1 MFEDLFNIESGASA
15 SQAMDA
21 EQAEELLKTLQVG
34 HGYASTAGPQL
45 VGGGAL
51 GVESIDGTLKSVTY
65 DATNLVMWPSV
76 PQDRAYS
83 LVEQYVRINA
93 YGDAG
98 SPYIPESGS
107 PVMNDSEYQRHAQ
120 KVMFMST
127 RRGVSLASTLVKQN
141 FGGDIEG
148 RETNSGTLWMLERL
162 ERELYKANA
171 DFSADGVFDGSIGAI
186 PIKMQNLNLMGAEQQ
201 IRLGDADF
209 SAQSRAFDGFGGAQS
224 VIQSKAGDILN
235 ESDIESLANVLVE
248 NFGRPSELHL
258 SPKNLS
264 DFIKQFFPKER
275 VNQLGVSDGKAG
287 YIVREMVTTAGGI
300 ALRPN
305 VFLKPKEGKK
315 SQADRAG
322 VPGTPA
328 GLENAATASI
338 VEGTGTLPDLTS
350 DTTSFVTGDTIRY
363 EVTAVNEQG
372 EGSGSLISEDPV
384 ITTDGQNVSFFI
396 VDPAA
401 GNVPSHYAVYRTEKD
416 AGLAL
421 TSSRSF
427 VGYVKR
433 SGAKTKFT
441 DKNLKDPGAATAY
454 MFDMRPE
461 VFSWKQLAP
470 LLKIN
475 LAAISTAKEF
485 LLWLAGTLILYAPRK
500 SGIIE
505 NIGKA

>member
-1 MFEDLFNIESGASA
+1 MFDDLFNVEVGASA

-34 HGYASTAGPQL
+34 HGYLGSPTSL

-76 PQDRAYS
+76 SQDRAYS
-83 LVEQYVRINA
+83 LVEQYVRINS
-93 YGDAG
+93 YGDGG

-107 PVMNDSEYQRHAQ
+107 PVMNDSEYNRHAQ
-120 KVMFMST
+120 KVVFMST

-148 RETNSGTLWMLERL
+148 LETNSGTLWMLERL

-171 DFSADGVFDGSIGAI
+171 DFSSTGEFTGNIDGI
-186 PIKMQNLNLMGAEQQ
+186 PIKLQNLNLMGIEQQ
-201 IRLGDADF
+201 IRAGDDDF
-209 SAQSRAFDGFGGAQS
+209 SAQARAFDGFGGDQS
-224 VIQSKAGDILN
+224 VIVSKDNDVLN
-235 ESDIESLANVLVE
+235 ESDIEVMANILVE
-248 NFGRPSELHL
+248 NFGRPSELHI

-275 VNQLGVSDGKAG
+275 VNQLGVADGKAG

-300 ALRPN
+300 QLRPN
-305 VFLKPKEGKK
+305 VFLKPKESKK
-315 SQADRAG
+315 SQNDRQG
-322 VPGTPA
+322 VPA
-328 GLENAATASI
+328 LVADLENAATSSI
-338 VEGTGTLPDLTS
+338 LEGTATLPDETAG
-350 DTTSFVTGDTIRY
+350 TTSFVTGDIVRY

-372 EGSGSLISEDPV
+372 EGSGSRISEDV
-384 ITTDGQNVSFFI
+384 TITTDGNSLSFFI
-396 VDPAA
+396 VDPAS
-401 GNVPSHYAVYRTEKD
+401 GNVPTHYAVYRTAKD

-421 TSSRSF
+421 TNARRF
-427 VGYVKR
+427 IGFVKR

-441 DKNLKDPGAATAY
+441 DKDKKAEGSATTY
-454 MFDMRPE
+454 MLDMRPE
-461 VFSWKQLAP
+461 IMVWKQLAP

-485 LLWLAGTLILYAPRK
+485 LLWLAGTLIMYAPRK

-505 NIGKA
+505 NVGRA